1 MPAVTTGWRRPAR
14 PAARM
19 ATMPVT
25 PTSLADHL
33 LVALPSLL
41 DATFARSVALICQHD
56 ENGAMGVLVN
66 QPSEYTL
73 GEVLAQMDIITG
85 DGDLQARMVLNGGPV
100 HPERGFVIH
109 DDARAWDSSLTV
121 GDGLYLTTSRDIL
134 EAMARGEGPANAVV
148 TLGCAGWGA
157 GQLESELSEN
167 SWLTVPADAELVFQL
182 PLEQRQQARGQ
193 RGQVVPGL
201 AQRIDVHRRVGGAVA
216 QRRVGQAPDQ
226 GHRRARQQGQEPPP
240 DRQTPS
246 VALCAVQ
253 NERVG
258 E

>member
-1 MPAVTTGWRRPAR
+1 
-14 PAARM
+14 
-19 ATMPVT
+19 MPVM

-73 GEVLAQMDIITG
+73 GEVLAQMDITTG

-121 GDGLYLTTSRDIL
+121 GHGLYLTTSRDIL
-134 EAMARGEGPANAVV
+134 ERWRAAKARPMRWSPSA
-148 TLGCAGWGA
+148 
-157 GQLESELSEN
+157 
-167 SWLTVPADAELVFQL
+167 VPA
-182 PLEQRQQARGQ
+182 G
-193 RGQVVPGL
+193 
-201 AQRIDVHRRVGGAVA
+201 AQGSWKASCPRTAG
-216 QRRVGQAPDQ
+216 
-226 GHRRARQQGQEPPP
+226 
-240 DRQTPS
+240 
-246 VALCAVQ
+246 
-253 NERVG
+253 
-258 E
+258 